1 VQAFLKK
8 NSKDNGYCR
17 YRIQRYQSKN
27 GGNWTKQE
35 NNLVKQNYLWADKQ
49 LNLTVVNFG
58 VADTTSYNIS
68 QYMCL
73 IYRGYDD
80 YDHPLNCA
88 WAETDK
94 LVYDPSR
101 EMTQIIAE
109 PENTQYIGYV
119 ECPPPYYLNNFGN
132 VPDNYLNPSYE
143 DISEVE
149 FSTSSTSTTSS
160 EIGYDVGGDLNFK
173 SGFFS
178 AGLSAS
184 FGQVWGSDYSKSII
198 NTFNLVASE
207 EDSAYYIT
215 SAPVINRAF
224 YKIHDVHGTLIDS
237 TYHFYMTDPHLNLE
251 PANIGQGLI
260 PWNPATYYQRG
271 INFPTFNTSSYGHAD
286 NSWTGSAYLNPAI
299 SIDQSESQTN
309 TITAK
314 LDLGFELGEMFDIGI
329 DGSFDYSLK
338 TTTSVGNEMKSWTR
352 LNAASAQNPTD
363 VVHLNYTTYWINR
376 VEGVNNWW
384 LHEGALTQ
392 NTWCIMYDVT
402 YIKYVNGTTIGS
414 LSNPEPG
421 EPVSVETITEQGSEN
436 MDQVAPTKSSL
447 SQNYP
452 NPFKPTTVIKYQI
465 GIEDPQTNMENQGYQ
480 TKLAVYNLSGHQV
493 ALIVDEYKTAGSY
506 EVNFDASQLTPG
518 VYFYSLQSV
527 SFSDVKKLILLK

>member
-1 VQAFLKK
+1 
-8 NSKDNGYCR
+8 
-17 YRIQRYQSKN
+17 
-27 GGNWTKQE
+27 
-35 NNLVKQNYLWADKQ
+35 
-49 LNLTVVNFG
+49 
-58 VADTTSYNIS
+58 
-68 QYMCL
+68 
-73 IYRGYDD
+73 
-80 YDHPLNCA
+80 
-88 WAETDK
+88 
-94 LVYDPSR
+94 
-101 EMTQIIAE
+101 
-109 PENTQYIGYV
+109 
-119 ECPPPYYLNNFGN
+119 
-132 VPDNYLNPSYE
+132 
-143 DISEVE
+143 
-149 FSTSSTSTTSS
+149 
-160 EIGYDVGGDLNFK
+160 
-173 SGFFS
+173 
-178 AGLSAS
+178 
-184 FGQVWGSDYSKSII
+184 
-198 NTFNLVASE
+198 
-207 EDSAYYIT
+207 
-215 SAPVINRAF
+215 
-224 YKIHDVHGTLIDS
+224 
-237 TYHFYMTDPHLNLE
+237 LE

-518 VYFYSLQSV
+518 VYFYSLQSG